1 MGQSGL
7 WMEEPQEASPGEG
20 GPDCSPRLGCGRRRA
35 VRAGCRAAVRE
46 EEGREVR
53 TDSEAEPRGGTGMA
67 EGPNVPLSP
76 TEASQAAC
84 FTALSACD

>member
-7 WMEEPQEASPGEG
+7 WMEEPQEASPCEG

-35 VRAGCRAAVRE
+35 AVRE

-53 TDSEAEPRGGTGMA
+53 TDPEAEPRGGTGMA

>member
-1 MGQSGL
+1 MQ
-7 WMEEPQEASPGEG
+7 AA
-20 GPDCSPRLGCGRRRA
+20 GR
-35 VRAGCRAAVRE
+35 RAAVRE

-53 TDSEAEPRGGTGMA
+53 TDPEAEPRGGTGMA

>member
-46 EEGREVR
+46 EEGREKCER
-53 TDSEAEPRGGTGMA
+53 TRKRSRGVEREWPRAQMCRLVLQKLLRPPA
-67 EGPNVPLSP
+67 SPL
-76 TEASQAAC
+76 
-84 FTALSACD
+84 

>member
-7 WMEEPQEASPGEG
+7 WMEEPQEASPCEG

-46 EEGREVR
+46 RRRGEKCER
-53 TDSEAEPRGGTGMA
+53 TRSGA
-67 EGPNVPLSP
+67 EGWNGNGRGPKC
-76 TEASQAAC
+76 AA
-84 FTALSACD
+84 

>member
-20 GPDCSPRLGCGRRRA
+20 GPRLQPSARLCVQAAGR
-35 VRAGCRAAVRE
+35 RAAVRE
-46 EEGREVR
+46 EEEREVR
-53 TDSEAEPRGGTGMA
+53 TDPEAEPRGGTGMA

-76 TEASQAAC
+76 TEASRAAC

>member
-46 EEGREVR
+46 EEEREVR
-53 TDSEAEPRGGTGMA
+53 TDPKRSRGVEREWPRAQMCRLVLQKLLRPPA
-67 EGPNVPLSP
+67 SPL
-76 TEASQAAC
+76 
-84 FTALSACD
+84 

>member
-1 MGQSGL
+1 M
-7 WMEEPQEASPGEG
+7 
-20 GPDCSPRLGCGRRRA
+20 
-35 VRAGCRAAVRE
+35 RE

-53 TDSEAEPRGGTGMA
+53 TDPEAEPRGGTGMA
-67 EGPNVPLSP
+67 EGPNVPPSP